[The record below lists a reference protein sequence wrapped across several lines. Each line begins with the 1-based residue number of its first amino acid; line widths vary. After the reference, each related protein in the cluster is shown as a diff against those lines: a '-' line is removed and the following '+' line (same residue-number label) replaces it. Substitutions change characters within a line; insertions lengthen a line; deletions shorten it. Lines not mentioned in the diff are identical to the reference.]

1 MQISP
6 GLQFQLLVWSMLIAI
21 WFSSPCNQPVA
32 SLAPNRDS
40 SHKAFKVLIDSSCS
54 KHMFC
59 EIAFR
64 LFISLYKRD
73 RLATINLQLLLFY
86 LIVLKTLYSLS
97 LSFPVLGF
105 FFLLRRWIRTSKAS
119 LTIMNVSNYQKI
131 FIIWKDSRTKETGRN
146 NKSKHS
152 ADWNN

>member
-1 MQISP
+1 
-6 GLQFQLLVWSMLIAI
+6 
-21 WFSSPCNQPVA
+21 
-32 SLAPNRDS
+32 
-40 SHKAFKVLIDSSCS
+40 
-54 KHMFC
+54 MFC

-105 FFLLRRWIRTSKAS
+105 FFLLRRWIRTSKTS

-131 FIIWKDSRTKETGRN
+131 FII
-146 NKSKHS
+146 
-152 ADWNN
+152 